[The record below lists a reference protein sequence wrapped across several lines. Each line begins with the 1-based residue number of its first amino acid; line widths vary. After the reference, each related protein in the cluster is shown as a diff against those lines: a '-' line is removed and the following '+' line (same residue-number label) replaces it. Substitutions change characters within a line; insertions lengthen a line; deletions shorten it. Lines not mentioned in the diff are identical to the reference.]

1 MPMAERTTKILW
13 PAWATWALIAVIL
26 TAILTVAAT
35 INDIW

>member
-1 MPMAERTTKILW
+1 MKIAGHDVEW
-13 PAWATWALIAVIL
+13 PVWATWALVATVL

>member
-1 MPMAERTTKILW
+1 MSAKSHDFHW
-13 PAWATWALIAVIL
+13 PAWSTWALFAVIL